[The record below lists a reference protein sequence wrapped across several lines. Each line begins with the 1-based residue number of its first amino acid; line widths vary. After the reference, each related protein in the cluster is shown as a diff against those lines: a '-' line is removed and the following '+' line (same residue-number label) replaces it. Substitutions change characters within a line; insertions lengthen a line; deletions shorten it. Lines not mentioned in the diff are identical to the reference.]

1 MFVAGCVVLLAMV
14 LGIGTA
20 GYLVGRPFPGG
31 GGGQE
36 RRSPDGKWVAYAQ
49 SLSEWSVIGGTREYS
64 ELRVDDGRGGGTVRR
79 MLIEDTAVPG
89 IDWRLEGEVFW
100 ARNSA
105 SVTFK
110 CVTGKANLEVTLT
123 P

>member
-1 MFVAGCVVLLAMV
+1 
-14 LGIGTA
+14 
-20 GYLVGRPFPGG
+20 
-31 GGGQE
+31 
-36 RRSPDGKWVAYAQ
+36 
-49 SLSEWSVIGGTREYS
+49 
-64 ELRVDDGRGGGTVRR
+64 

-100 ARNSA
+100 ARNSS